1 MGKVIVVAS
10 GKGGTGKTTAVA
22 AISSCLAALG
32 YRTLCIDCDAGLRN
46 LDISLCMTDF
56 TVSDFTDVLAGLL
69 PLEEACAEHPKIK
82 NLFFLS
88 APAFTGPEEID
99 ASGMAELIKTAKES
113 FDYCLIDSPAG
124 IGAGFRLASQG
135 ADTAII
141 VSTGDVSS
149 IRDAQRAAEL
159 ACDMGIPETRL
170 LVNRVKRKMF
180 NRIDATIDDV
190 IDDISARLIGVVRE
204 DESVFLSAHNETPL
218 ILAKPKAA
226 AHQFLGIARRL
237 TGEQLPLNKI

>member
-22 AISSCLAALG
+22 AVSSCLAALG
-32 YRTLCIDCDAGLRN
+32 HRTLCIDCDAGLRN

-56 TVSDFTDVLAGLL
+56 AVSDFTDVLGGLL
-69 PLEEACAEHPKIK
+69 SLEDACVEHPKIE

-99 ASGMAELIKTAKES
+99 TDSMAELIETAKES

-124 IGAGFRLASQG
+124 IGAGFRLASRG
-135 ADTAII
+135 ANMAVI
-141 VSTGDVSS
+141 VSTGDISS
-149 IRDAQRAAEL
+149 IRDAQRAAEI
-159 ACDMGIPETRL
+159 AHDMGISETRL
-170 LVNRVKRKMF
+170 LINRVKAKVF
-180 NRIDATIDDV
+180 DSIDATVDDV
-190 IDDISARLIGVVRE
+190 IDDVSAQLIGVVSE
-204 DESVFLSAHNETPL
+204 DESVFLSAYNDIPL

-226 AHQFLGIARRL
+226 ARQFLDVARRL
-237 TGEQLPLNKI
+237 TGEALPLGKI